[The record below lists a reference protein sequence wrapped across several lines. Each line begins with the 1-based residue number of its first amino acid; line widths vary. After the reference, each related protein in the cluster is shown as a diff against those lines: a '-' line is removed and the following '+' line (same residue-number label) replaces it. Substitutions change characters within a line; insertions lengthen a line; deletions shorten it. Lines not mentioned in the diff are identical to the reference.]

1 MLKNKLGKQT
11 TLLACF
17 LFSKKSLTY
26 QNMRAIIRTHVLI
39 VRKCAAISTTNQ
51 FLLALQAYQ
60 EIQTE
65 LRQGEQSLPIAPGTS
80 MPEAQVEQAA
90 PIPDGSLLLG
100 LAEDGFPVLLDL
112 YDPTPGPLLVAG
124 DGGSGKTALL
134 KSLASASGLQNPGDI
149 QFGVLTPFPEEWTA
163 LETLPNCLGI
173 WPAFH
178 PSAHNFLSQLV
189 SWAKELPETRQ
200 AVLLLFDG
208 FDLMNGSDIQSRHD
222 LRWLLMYGPEHQVWP
237 VLTVNPGRL
246 SHIQTWLDY
255 FHTRILGQ
263 MKNTRN
269 GRLLLDDP
277 EIDLSDLL
285 PGTQFGLSQA
295 NNWLKFYLPPFE

>member
-1 MLKNKLGKQT
+1 M
-11 TLLACF
+11 
-17 LFSKKSLTY
+17 
-26 QNMRAIIRTHVLI
+26 
-39 VRKCAAISTTNQ
+39 STTNQ

-65 LRQGEQSLPIAPGTS
+65 LRLDEHSLPDSNGISFPE
-80 MPEAQVEQAA
+80 MPVEQAA

-100 LAEDGFPVLLDL
+100 LAEDGLPVLLDL

-134 KSLASASGLQNPGDI
+134 RSLARTSGFQDPGDT

-163 LETLPNCLGI
+163 LETLSNCLGI

-189 SWAKELPETRQ
+189 GWAEELPETSQ

-208 FDLMNGSDIQSRHD
+208 LDLMNGSDFQSRHD

-237 VLTVNPGRL
+237 VITVNPGRL
-246 SHIQTWLDY
+246 TRIQTWLDY

-263 MKNTRN
+263 MKNVRN

-277 EIDLSDLL
+277 EINLSGLL
-285 PGTQFGLSQA
+285 PGKQFGLSQSKS
-295 NNWLKFYLPPFE
+295 WLKFYLPPFE